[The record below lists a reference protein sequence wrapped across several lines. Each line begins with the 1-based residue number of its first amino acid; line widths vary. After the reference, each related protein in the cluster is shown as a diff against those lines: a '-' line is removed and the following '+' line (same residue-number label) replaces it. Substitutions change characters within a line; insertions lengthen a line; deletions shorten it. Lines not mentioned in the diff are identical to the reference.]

1 MLQQNLEFLERLK
14 ENNNRDWF
22 EANRKTYEATRK
34 ELIKF
39 TELLLTQVR
48 SFDASV
54 DVQNPKDCL
63 FRIYRD
69 VRFSKNKAPY
79 KTAMGVVIQKG
90 GKKSPYGGYYF
101 HIEPGHS
108 FIGGG
113 HYRPSKLVLDAIR
126 RKIYFEYEQFL
137 DIIKSEPFF
146 NTFGSLRADDSLKR
160 MPKWYEEDHPAA
172 FYLKFKSFVFGHP
185 LTDNQ
190 LKEPELAA
198 SLSRLLQPAMSFIDF
213 INESIEESDLL

>member
-90 GKKSPYGGYYF
+90 GKKALTVAIIFILSQAILSLAGAIIVLPNQF
-101 HIEPGHS
+101 WMPSEEKFILNMNS
-108 FIGGG
+108 FWI
-113 HYRPSKLVLDAIR
+113 L
-126 RKIYFEYEQFL
+126 
-137 DIIKSEPFF
+137 
-146 NTFGSLRADDSLKR
+146 
-160 MPKWYEEDHPAA
+160 
-172 FYLKFKSFVFGHP
+172 
-185 LTDNQ
+185 
-190 LKEPELAA
+190 
-198 SLSRLLQPAMSFIDF
+198 
-213 INESIEESDLL
+213 